1 MVINHLRQDMG
12 KVDEPCFRMLYQ
24 TSAEVLEGLV
34 KAFADYKRR
43 SHGTGQ

>member
-1 MVINHLRQDMG
+1 MG